1 MPSLARW
8 VMLLAVAALA
18 LLALIWLTQ
27 RRLIYFPTQSLPD
40 PQQLL
45 PGAEEVTFLTDDG
58 YTLAAW
64 FLPAT
69 DHEPAPTLVIF
80 NGNAGNRAARAP
92 LAGALAA
99 EGFSILLVD
108 YRGYGGNP
116 GSPSE
121 QGLASDARAAIE
133 YLTTRPDVDPSRVVY
148 FGESLGA
155 AVALELA
162 VQEPPAALVLRS
174 PFTSLADIGATHYP
188 FLPASLLLWDRYPN
202 KEIIGG
208 VVAPIMVI
216 AGSADTIVPV
226 EQSKELFKAAPEPK
240 RLLVVDAADH
250 NDYVLLGGPVMISE
264 MTAFL
269 DEVLRQEG

>member
-264 MTAFL
+264 MTDFL